1 MYLIKG
7 DQVRII
13 AGKDKGKEG
22 TISKV
27 LKSKNKVVI
36 ENLNMV
42 TKHIKPQGGQEGG
55 IISKEAA
62 IDASNVMLLDPKTKE
77 ITRVGYKIVDGKKK
91 RIAKKS
97 NQEI

>member
-27 LKSKNKVVI
+27 LKSKNKVII